1 MRAAPTIPVDLIAPA
16 FNPATFGIGKR
27 EVIDALFTRL
37 RRDYP
42 LALAEVPGYD
52 PHWIVTKYD
61 DIREISRQDHLF
73 HSADRSKTLAS
84 QLAEQLMRGYT
95 GGLPTIF
102 KTLVHMDDPEHAEHR
117 AVTQPHFYPQAIA
130 KLEPQIRQTAR
141 RYVDEFLG
149 RGQGADF
156 ATELAFRYPA
166 EVVLTLIGVPKQ
178 DHAKM
183 LDLTHWLF
191 TYADP
196 DLCRPGA
203 NITDPAEIIKTWDIV
218 YHEFKD
224 YYASMIASR
233 QQCPVDD
240 LTSVI
245 ANGRVG
251 GCPMSERNMISYLVI
266 ASTAGHDT
274 TAATT
279 AMGMWTLAE
288 NPAVFQAVKANPA
301 LLPTFVEETIRWTS
315 PVQQFVRSATE
326 DYVLRGQQIRKGDL
340 LYLSYISANRDEDVF
355 PDPFRFDPAR
365 MPNRHIGFGYGP
377 HICLGQHLA
386 RMEMRILWEEL
397 LPRLASVEMAGPG
410 KFAESEFVCGPK
422 SVPIRYT
429 LAAGR
434 STLQ

>member
-1 MRAAPTIPVDLIAPA
+1 MSTAPIIPVELIAPA

-27 EVIDALFTRL
+27 EAIDQLFTRL

-42 LALAEVPGYD
+42 LAKAEVPGFD

-61 DIREISRQDHLF
+61 DIREITRQDAIF

-84 QLAEQLMRGYT
+84 QLAEQLMRQYS
-95 GGLPTIF
+95 GGMPTIF

-130 KLEPQIRQTAR
+130 KLEPQIRETAR
-141 RYVDEFLG
+141 RYIDEFLAK
-149 RGQGADF
+149 GQGADF
-156 ATELAFRYPA
+156 ATGLAFPYPA
-166 EVVLTLIGVPKQ
+166 EVVLTLIGVPKK
-178 DHAKM
+178 DHQKM

-218 YHEFKD
+218 YNEFKT
-224 YYASMIASR
+224 YYASMIAER
-233 QQCPVDD
+233 QTCPVND

-245 ANGRVG
+245 ANGKVG
-251 GCPMSERNMISYLVI
+251 GCPMTERNMISYLVI

-274 TAATT
+274 TSATT

-288 NPAVFQAVKANPA
+288 DPALFRKVKANPA
-301 LLPTFVEETIRWTS
+301 LIPGFVEETIRWAS
-315 PVQQFVRSATE
+315 PVQQFVRSATQ
-326 DYVLRGQQIRKGDL
+326 DYVLRGQQIKKGDL
-340 LYLSYISANRDEDVF
+340 VYLSYISANRDEDAF
-355 PDPFRFDPAR
+355 PEPFRFDPER
-365 MPNRHIGFGYGP
+365 TPNRHVGFGYGP

-386 RMEMRILWEEL
+386 RLEMKILWEEL
-397 LPRLASVEMAGPG
+397 LPRLKSVSMAGTG

-422 SVPIRYT
+422 HVPINYE
-429 LAAGR
+429 LA
-434 STLQ
+434 

>member
-1 MRAAPTIPVDLIAPA
+1 MSTAPTIPVDLIAPA

-27 EVIDALFTRL
+27 EVIDGIFARL
-37 RRDYP
+37 RKDYP
-42 LALAEVPGYD
+42 LAIAEVPGYD

-84 QLAEQLMRGYT
+84 QLAEQLMRSYT

-117 AVTQPHFYPQAIA
+117 AVTQPHFYPQAVA
-130 KLEPQIRQTAR
+130 KLEPQIRETAR
-141 RYVDEFLG
+141 RYIDAFLAK
-149 RGQGADF
+149 GQGADF

-166 EVVLTLIGVPKQ
+166 EVVLTLIGVPKE

-203 NITDPAEIIKTWDIV
+203 NITDPQEIIKTWDIV
-218 YHEFKD
+218 YSEFKS
-224 YYASMIASR
+224 YYESMIRDR
-233 QQCPVDD
+233 QQCPVND

-245 ANGRVG
+245 ANGKVG
-251 GCPMSERNMISYLVI
+251 GCPMNERNMISYLVI

-274 TAATT
+274 TSATT

-288 NPAVFQAVKANPA
+288 NPDIFRKVKDNPS
-301 LLPTFVEETIRWTS
+301 LIPGFVEETIRWTS

-340 LYLSYISANRDEDVF
+340 LYLSYISGNRDEEAF
-355 PDPFRFDPAR
+355 PDPFRFDPER
-365 MPNRHIGFGYGP
+365 SPNRHVGFGYGP

-386 RMEMRILWEEL
+386 RLEMKILWEEL
-397 LPRLASVEMAGPG
+397 LPRLASVQMAAPG

-422 SVPIRYT
+422 YVPINYT
-429 LAAGR
+429 LA
-434 STLQ
+434 

>member
-1 MRAAPTIPVDLIAPA
+1 MSNAPVIPVELIAPA

-27 EVIDALFTRL
+27 EAIDHLFTRL

-42 LALAEVPGYD
+42 LAKAEVPGFD
-52 PHWIVTKYD
+52 PHWIVTKYE
-61 DIREISRQDHLF
+61 DIREISRQDAIF

-84 QLAEQLMRGYT
+84 QIAEQLMRQYS
-95 GGLPTIF
+95 GGMPTIF

-130 KLEPQIRQTAR
+130 KLEPQIRETAR
-141 RYVDEFLG
+141 RYIDEFFAK
-149 RGQGADF
+149 GQGADF
-156 ATELAFRYPA
+156 ATGLAFPYPA
-166 EVVLTLIGVPKQ
+166 EVVLTLIGVPKK
-178 DHAKM
+178 DHQKM

-218 YHEFKD
+218 YNEFKT
-224 YYASMIASR
+224 YYESMIAER
-233 QQCPVDD
+233 QQCPVND

-245 ANGRVG
+245 ANGKIG
-251 GCPMSERNMISYLVI
+251 GCPMTERNMISYLVI

-274 TAATT
+274 TSATT

-288 NPAVFQAVKANPA
+288 DPALFQKMKANPA
-301 LLPTFVEETIRWTS
+301 LIPGFVEETIRWAS
-315 PVQQFVRSATE
+315 PVQQFTRSATE
-326 DYVLRGQQIRKGDL
+326 DYVLRGQQIKKGDL
-340 LYLSYISANRDEDVF
+340 LYLSYISANRDEEAF
-355 PDPFRFDPAR
+355 PDPFTFDPAR
-365 MPNRHIGFGYGP
+365 SPNRHVGFGYGP

-386 RMEMRILWEEL
+386 RLEMKILWEEL
-397 LPRLASVEMAGPG
+397 LPRLKSVEMAGAG

-422 SVPIRYT
+422 YVPINYT
-429 LAAGR
+429 LEAAH
-434 STLQ
+434 